1 MLINDHSA
9 YFYIFLVLAASN
21 VKQIAEKKVATLS
34 GAKRTLSA
42 SKLGIAKKSKSSS
55 AVTKMASP
63 SVQTDGPPVSSVPVK
78 PVIQKPSALAS
89 LCSYSDS
96 DSD

>member
-1 MLINDHSA
+1 MVMTHP
-9 YFYIFLVLAASN
+9 YISVLAASN
-21 VKQIAEKKVATLS
+21 VKQVGEKKVATLS

-42 SKLGIAKKSKSSS
+42 SKLGIAKKAKHPSPI
-55 AVTKMASP
+55 TKM
-63 SVQTDGPPVSSVPVK
+63 TPPPNPKSVPVK
-78 PVIQKPSALAS
+78 PVAQKPSALAS

>member
-1 MLINDHSA
+1 MVMTHLFIS
-9 YFYIFLVLAASN
+9 VLAASN
-21 VKQIAEKKVATLS
+21 VKQVGEKKVATLS

-42 SKLGIAKKSKSSS
+42 SKLGIAKKSKHPGPSP
-55 AVTKMASP
+55 VTKMA
-63 SVQTDGPPVSSVPVK
+63 PPPNPISVPVK
-78 PVIQKPSALAS
+78 PVAQKPSALAS

>member
-1 MLINDHSA
+1 MLI
-9 YFYIFLVLAASN
+9 IFLVLAASS
-21 VKQIAEKKVATLS
+21 VKQIGEKKVATLS

-42 SKLGIAKKSKSSS
+42 SKLGIAKKSKPSS
-55 AVTKMASP
+55 AVTKMAPPPNRKEP
-63 SVQTDGPPVSSVPVK
+63 SVPSLPVK
-78 PVIQKPSALAS
+78 PVAQKSSALAS

>member
-1 MLINDHSA
+1 MLI
-9 YFYIFLVLAASN
+9 IFLVLAASS
-21 VKQIAEKKVATLS
+21 VKQIGEKKVATLS

-42 SKLGIAKKSKSSS
+42 AKLGIAKKSKPSSC
-55 AVTKMASP
+55 VTKMAPPPNPKEP
-63 SVQTDGPPVSSVPVK
+63 SVPSLPVK
-78 PVIQKPSALAS
+78 PVGQKPSALAS

>member
-1 MLINDHSA
+1 MTHPFIS
-9 YFYIFLVLAASN
+9 VLAASN
-21 VKQIAEKKVATLS
+21 VKQVGEKKVATLS

-42 SKLGIAKKSKSSS
+42 SKLGIAKKSKHAGPSPI
-55 AVTKMASP
+55 TKMAP
-63 SVQTDGPPVSSVPVK
+63 PPNPVPESVPKSVPVK
-78 PVIQKPSALAS
+78 PVAQKPSALAS